1 MTCEEVRVALSA
13 RLDGE
18 DPGAPAGALDAH
30 TLTCAACRD
39 WQTRAD
45 RVTRTVRTGPA
56 EVPDLTAPIL
66 AAVAADRRAADPAAA
81 LRGRRQVLRVA
92 VAALALAQLVTA
104 LPILFGVPLDAHTG
118 REMASFDVA
127 VAVGFALVAWRPERA
142 QALLPVAFVLAVCL
156 AVTSVVDIASAHTA
170 MVHEIGHLASVAQT
184 AVLWALART
193 MRGTGGALRAAA
205 TAAGRG

>member
-1 MTCEEVRVALSA
+1 VAGP
-13 RLDGE
+13 RR
-18 DPGAPAGALDAH
+18 AGGS
-30 TLTCAACRD
+30 CAAF
-39 WQTRAD
+39 
-45 RVTRTVRTGPA
+45 
-56 EVPDLTAPIL
+56 DLTAPIL
-66 AAVAADRRAADPAAA
+66 AAVAADARPARDSAAA
-81 LRGRRQVLRVA
+81 VHGRRQVLRVA
-92 VAALALAQLVTA
+92 VAALAFAQLVTA

-156 AVTSVVDIASAHTA
+156 AVTSAVDIASAHTA
-170 MVHEIGHLASVAQT
+170 MIHEIGHLASVAQT

-193 MRGTGGALRAAA
+193 MRGTGGALRGAA